1 MSKVKKLATMLL
13 VFATFISIFG
23 AGGIAVSEKIKLVIL
38 PGKVGTG
45 WNMDEVD
52 YLLAILEEQALE
64 LGRFQIFPRGDLQQI
79 MKERNLTEFG
89 ISEAIEI
96 GKIGGSKYALLLT
109 LTELTSSWSSKL
121 NMYEAVTRYTI
132 KLYNVENGELL
143 ASKTMTSAGSS
154 KDTSQKAITA
164 ALNSTASS
172 IWLELRN
179 IFKIEAYVKNVEDG
193 EVLLAGIDPR
203 IAKKGYIFKIETDTE
218 PAYVKVIG
226 YDKIENAIVA
236 KFMYGG
242 TPKIYDV
249 AIEYPTL
256 PISGG
261 VGFSIFSGKFGIGVT
276 GWTEA
281 NEETPI
287 AFHFALGTFLGNILG
302 FSPAYVNFGLDFN
315 LIQIG
320 RMGAHINGGLSI
332 IGLIDMET
340 FEPVNYI
347 YGIFAGGL
355 LTYEMNP
362 SFGFYGSLGYSLYID
377 NYGPTGLTLQ
387 LGVYF

>member
-1 MSKVKKLATMLL
+1 MSRAKKMIVMLL
-13 VFATFISIFG
+13 VFGAFISIFG
-23 AGGIAVSEKIKLVIL
+23 AGGIAVTEKIKLVIL

-64 LGRFQIFPRGDLQQI
+64 LGRFQLFPRSDLQQI
-79 MKERNLTEFG
+79 MKERNLSEFG
-89 ISEAIEI
+89 VSEAIEI
-96 GKIGGSKYALLLT
+96 GKLGGSKYALLLT
-109 LTELTSSWSSKL
+109 LTELSSAWNLMLIS
-121 NMYEAVTRYTI
+121 YEAVARYTI

-143 ASKTMTSAGSS
+143 ASKTMISNGVGEN
-154 KDTSQKAITA
+154 SQKAITA

-179 IFKIEAYVKNVEDG
+179 IFKIEAYVKNVKGG
-193 EVLLAGIDPR
+193 EVLLAGIDPKISR
-203 IAKKGYIFKIETDTE
+203 RGYIFKIETDTE

-226 YDKIENAIVA
+226 YDKVEDAVVA

-249 AIEYPTL
+249 AIEFPTL

-261 VGFSIFSGKFGIGVT
+261 VGFSIFSGMFGIGIT

-281 NEETPI
+281 DEERPI
-287 AFHFALGTFLGNILG
+287 AFHFALGTFLGNI
-302 FSPAYVNFGLDFN
+302 YGLTPLYGNIGIDFN
-315 LIQIG
+315 LIRIG
-320 RMGAHINGGLSI
+320 RIGAHINGGLSI

-340 FEPVNYI
+340 FEPVNYMF
-347 YGIFAGGL
+347 GIFAGGL

-362 SFGFYGSLGYSLYID
+362 SLGFYGSLGYSLYID
-377 NYGPTGLTLQ
+377 SNGPTGLTLQ